1 MKTPPPPTLSASSTP
16 ASPARPPAIAWLG
29 YGGALPFVALAAA
42 TWWVPDW
49 RTLAY
54 QALLGYGAVILSF
67 VGALHWGVAMV
78 APAPALS
85 DAARTRAFA
94 WSVVPALI
102 AWVALL
108 LPGTTGAWLAVGGFV
123 AHYLQDLRL
132 ARQASILPAWYLR
145 LRLHLS
151 SFACLSLAAGSLAV
165 GHA

>member
-1 MKTPPPPTLSASSTP
+1 MKTATPSPSTSSTS
-16 ASPARPPAIAWLG
+16 ASPALPPAIAWLG

-42 TWWVPDW
+42 TWLVPDW

-85 DAARTRAFA
+85 DTARTRAFA
-94 WSVVPALI
+94 WSVVPALV
-102 AWVALL
+102 AWTALL
-108 LPGTTGAWLAVGGFV
+108 LPGAAAGWLVVGGFI

-132 ARQASILPAWYLR
+132 ARQTAALPAWYLR

-165 GHA
+165 GSA